1 MNNHIKPLLLAAILG
16 STLGAVGCAATS
28 TTKSTGEYI
37 DDAAI
42 TTKVKSELLADEHVK
57 GLHIEV
63 ETYKGT
69 VQLSGFAGSTREAQT
84 AVEIAQKVPGV
95 RAVKNDIVVKH

>member
-1 MNNHIKPLLLAAILG
+1 MNNHLKPLLLAAM
-16 STLGAVGCAATS
+16 LGASFGLIGCAETA

-42 TTKVKSELLADEHVK
+42 TTKVKTGLLANEHVK

-69 VQLSGFAGSTREAQT
+69 VQLSGFADTAHEAQT
-84 AVEIAQKVPGV
+84 AVDIAQNVRGV

>member
-1 MNNHIKPLLLAAILG
+1 MNKYVKPFLLVGVLSSALG
-16 STLGAVGCAATS
+16 IVGCAETA
-28 TTKSTGEYI
+28 TTKSTGEYV

-42 TTKVKSELLADEHVK
+42 TTKVKSELLANEHVK
-57 GLHIEV
+57 GMHIEV

-69 VQLSGFAGSTREAQT
+69 VQLSGFADSAAEAQT
-84 AVEIAQKVPGV
+84 AVNIAQSVRGV